1 VTAAS
6 KVAYL
11 AGRLYFPPGM
21 LHLCVP
27 LVLASQ
33 SPRRRQLLERLRI
46 PFSVHPS
53 DAEEVIP
60 AGTSPADAVRLLARQ
75 KADAVAPSYPEAL
88 TLGADTIV
96 VLDDTVLGK
105 PADEDEA
112 MAMLGRLS
120 GRSHT
125 VFTGIALVH
134 AGTERTVAAFEST
147 EVTFAPLRPAEIATY
162 VRTGSPM
169 DKAGGYGIQDD
180 AGALFI
186 EGVRG
191 DYYNVVG
198 LPLHRLYRT
207 LRDHFSDL
215 LVPTG

>member
-1 VTAAS
+1 
-6 KVAYL
+6 
-11 AGRLYFPPGM
+11 M
-21 LHLCVP
+21 LDLHVP
-27 LVLASQ
+27 LILASR

-53 DAEEVIP
+53 EVEEIVP
-60 AGTSPADAVRLLARQ
+60 PGTPPDEAVRLLARQ
-75 KADAVAPSYPEAL
+75 KAEAVAPGYPHAL
-88 TLGADTIV
+88 TLGADTVV
-96 VLDDTVLGK
+96 VLDGDVLGK
-105 PADEDEA
+105 PSDDAEA
-112 MAMLGRLS
+112 AAMLERLG

-125 VFTGIALVH
+125 VYTGIALLH
-134 AGTERTVAAFEST
+134 AESDRLVTAHEAT
-147 EVTFAPLRPAEIATY
+147 EVTFAPLAPAEIEAY
-162 VRTGSPM
+162 VLSGSPL

-180 AGALFI
+180 AGALLV

-215 LVPTG
+215 LAPIGPH